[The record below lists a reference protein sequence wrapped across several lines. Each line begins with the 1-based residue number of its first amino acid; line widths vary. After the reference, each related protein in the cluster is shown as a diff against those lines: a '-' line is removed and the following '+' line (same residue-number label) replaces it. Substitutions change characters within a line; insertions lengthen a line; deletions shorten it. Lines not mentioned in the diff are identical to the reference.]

1 MSKEVRFSSDARKAM
16 LKGVNILGDAVCVT
30 LGPKGRNVVLEKSY
44 GSPLITNDGVSIA
57 KEIELEDKFEN
68 MGAKLVYE
76 VANNTNDVAG
86 DGTTTATI
94 LARDMINNGIKAV
107 DKGSNP
113 VLMREGIEYAS
124 KEVAKTIL
132 KNSRKVETSND
143 VASVATISAG
153 SKEIGDLIAQAMDKV
168 GRDGIINVD
177 ESNGFDNELEISE
190 GMQYDKGYVSP
201 YMVSDREKM
210 QVELENPYV
219 LVTNHKINNIQE
231 VLPVLEQVLQ
241 ANKPLL
247 LIAEDFENEVVS
259 TLVLNKLRGTF
270 NVVATK
276 APGFGDNQKE
286 MLQDIAA
293 LTNAKF
299 YNKELNMKLEDMKL
313 EELGTIKKVIVT
325 KDNTTMISNNEASE
339 ELKARI
345 EEIKTRIANTT
356 SDYDNTTM
364 ISNNEASEELKARIE
379 EIKTRIAN
387 TTSDYDKKQYQE
399 RLGKLTNGVATIKV
413 GATTESE
420 LKEKKLRIEDAL
432 NATKA
437 AVSEGIVIGGGAALV
452 EAYKE
457 LKPVL
462 KNDNVDIQKGINIVM
477 SALLAPISQIAQNAG
492 YNCEDIVEEQK
503 VADKNI
509 GFDAKDGKWVD
520 MFEAGII
527 DPTKVTRSALLNAA
541 SISALFITTEVGVAE
556 IKSDEPQTPAMPG
569 GMY

>member
-1 MSKEVRFSSDARKAM
+1 MAKEVRFSSDARKSM
-16 LKGVNILGDAVCVT
+16 LKGVNTLADAVCIT

-94 LARDMINNGIKAV
+94 LARNMINSGMKVV
-107 DKGSNP
+107 DKGCNP

-132 KNSRKVETSND
+132 KNSRKVETSGD

-153 SKEIGDLIAQAMDKV
+153 SKEIGDLIAEAMDKV

-219 LVTNHKINNIQE
+219 LVTNHKINNLQE
-231 VLPVLEQVLQ
+231 ILPVLEQVLKT
-241 ANKPLL
+241 NKPLL
-247 LIAEDFENEVVS
+247 LIAEDYENEVIS

-293 LTNAKF
+293 LTGAKL
-299 YNKELNMKLEDMKL
+299 YNKDLNMKLEELQL

-325 KDNTTMISNNEASE
+325 KDNTTMISGNEE
-339 ELKARI
+339 NPELKARI
-345 EEIKTRIANTT
+345 EEIKTRV
-356 SDYDNTTM
+356 
-364 ISNNEASEELKARIE
+364 ASS
-379 EIKTRIAN
+379 
-387 TTSDYDKKQYQE
+387 TSDYDKKQFQE

-437 AVSEGIVIGGGAALV
+437 AVAEGIVIGGGAALV

-462 KNDNVDIQKGINIVM
+462 KNDNVDVQKGINIVM
-477 SALLAPISQIAQNAG
+477 EALLSPICQIAENAG
-492 YNCEDIVEEQK
+492 YNSEDIVDMQK
-503 VADKNI
+503 SAAKNQ
-509 GFDAKDGKWVD
+509 GFDAKNGEWVD
-520 MFEAGII
+520 MFDKGII

-541 SISALFITTEVGVAE
+541 SISALFITTEAGVAE
-556 IKSDEPQTPAMPG
+556 IKSETPEAPMMPNQ
-569 GMY
+569 MY

>member
-1 MSKEVRFSSDARKAM
+1 MAKEVRFSSDARKAM
-16 LKGVNILGDAVCVT
+16 LKGVNTLADAVCIT

-57 KEIELEDKFEN
+57 KEIEVENKFKN

-94 LARDMINNGIKAV
+94 LARNMIVNGMKAV
-107 DKGSNP
+107 DKGCNP

-132 KNSRKVETSND
+132 KNSRQVETSSD

-153 SKEIGDLIAQAMDKV
+153 SKEIGDLIAKAMDKV

-177 ESNGFDNELEISE
+177 ESNGFDDELEISE

-210 QVELENPYV
+210 TVELENPYV
-219 LVTNHKINNIQE
+219 LVTNSKINNLQE
-231 VLPVLEQVLQ
+231 ILPVLEQVLKTNQ
-241 ANKPLL
+241 PLL
-247 LIAEDFENEVVS
+247 IIAEDYENEVIS

-299 YNKELNMKLEDMKL
+299 YNKDLNMKLEDL
-313 EELGTIKKVIVT
+313 QLDELGTIKKVIVT
-325 KDNTTMISNNEASE
+325 KDNTTMIGANENNSE
-339 ELKARI
+339 LNARI
-345 EEIKTRIANTT
+345 EEIRSRIADTT
-356 SDYDNTTM
+356 
-364 ISNNEASEELKARIE
+364 NEHDR
-379 EIKTRIAN
+379 
-387 TTSDYDKKQYQE
+387 KQFQE

-437 AVSEGIVIGGGAALV
+437 AVAEGIVIGGGACLV

-462 KNDNVDIQKGINIVM
+462 KNDNVDVQKGINIVM
-477 SALLAPISQIAQNAG
+477 ESLLAPICQIAENAG
-492 YNCEDIVEEQK
+492 YNSEDIVDMQK
-503 VADKNI
+503 NADKNI
-509 GFDAKDGKWVD
+509 GFDAKNGEWVD
-520 MFEAGII
+520 MFEKGII
-527 DPTKVTRSALLNAA
+527 DPTKVSRSALLNAA
-541 SISALFITTEVGVAE
+541 SISALFITTEAGVAE
-556 IKSDEPQTPAMPG
+556 IKSDEPAAPAMAG

>member
-1 MSKEVRFSSDARKAM
+1 MAKEVRFSSDARKSM
-16 LKGVNILGDAVCVT
+16 LKGVNTLADAVCIT

-94 LARDMINNGIKAV
+94 LARNMINSGMKAV
-107 DKGSNP
+107 DKGCNP

-132 KNSRKVETSND
+132 KNSRKVEISGD

-153 SKEIGDLIAQAMDKV
+153 SKEIGDLIAEAMDKV

-219 LVTNHKINNIQE
+219 LVTNHKINNLQE
-231 VLPVLEQVLQ
+231 ILPVLEQVLKT
-241 ANKPLL
+241 NKPLL
-247 LIAEDFENEVVS
+247 LIAEDYENEVIS

-293 LTNAKF
+293 LTGAKL
-299 YNKELNMKLEDMKL
+299 YNKDLNMKLEELQL

-325 KDNTTMISNNEASE
+325 KDNTTMISGNEE
-339 ELKARI
+339 NPELKARI
-345 EEIKTRIANTT
+345 EEIKTRV
-356 SDYDNTTM
+356 
-364 ISNNEASEELKARIE
+364 ASS
-379 EIKTRIAN
+379 
-387 TTSDYDKKQYQE
+387 TSDYDKKQFQE

-437 AVSEGIVIGGGAALV
+437 AVAEGIVIGGGAALV

-462 KNDNVDIQKGINIVM
+462 KNDNVDVQKGINIVM
-477 SALLAPISQIAQNAG
+477 EALLSPICQIAENAG
-492 YNCEDIVEEQK
+492 YNSEDIVDMQK
-503 VADKNI
+503 SAAKNQ
-509 GFDAKDGKWVD
+509 GFDAKNGEWVD
-520 MFEAGII
+520 MFDKGII

-541 SISALFITTEVGVAE
+541 SISALFITTEAGVAE
-556 IKSDEPQTPAMPG
+556 IKSETPEAPMMPNQ
-569 GMY
+569 MY

>member
-1 MSKEVRFSSDARKAM
+1 MAKEVRFSSDARKSM
-16 LKGVNILGDAVCVT
+16 LKGVNTLADAVCIT

-94 LARDMINNGIKAV
+94 LARNMINSGMKAV
-107 DKGSNP
+107 DKGCNP

-132 KNSRKVETSND
+132 KNSRKVETSGD

-153 SKEIGDLIAQAMDKV
+153 SKEIGDLIAEAMDKV

-219 LVTNHKINNIQE
+219 LVTNHKINNLQE
-231 VLPVLEQVLQ
+231 ILPVLEQVLKT
-241 ANKPLL
+241 NKPLL
-247 LIAEDFENEVVS
+247 LIAEDYENEVIS

-293 LTNAKF
+293 LTGAKL
-299 YNKELNMKLEDMKL
+299 YNKDLNMKLEELQL

-325 KDNTTMISNNEASE
+325 KDNTTMISGNEE
-339 ELKARI
+339 NPELKARI
-345 EEIKTRIANTT
+345 EEIKTRV
-356 SDYDNTTM
+356 
-364 ISNNEASEELKARIE
+364 ASS
-379 EIKTRIAN
+379 
-387 TTSDYDKKQYQE
+387 TSDYDKKQFQE

-437 AVSEGIVIGGGAALV
+437 AVAEGIVIGGGAALV

-462 KNDNVDIQKGINIVM
+462 KNDNVDVQKGINIVM
-477 SALLAPISQIAQNAG
+477 EALLSPICQIAENAG
-492 YNCEDIVEEQK
+492 YNSEDIVDLQK
-503 VADKNI
+503 SAAKNQ
-509 GFDAKDGKWVD
+509 GFDAKNGEWVD
-520 MFEAGII
+520 MFDKGII

-541 SISALFITTEVGVAE
+541 SISALFITTEAGVAE
-556 IKSDEPQTPAMPG
+556 IKSETPEAPMMPNQ
-569 GMY
+569 MY

>member
-1 MSKEVRFSSDARKAM
+1 MAKEVRFSSDARKSM
-16 LKGVNILGDAVCVT
+16 LKGVNTLADAVCIT

-94 LARDMINNGIKAV
+94 LARNMINSGMKAV
-107 DKGSNP
+107 DKGCNP

-132 KNSRKVETSND
+132 KNSRKVETSGD

-153 SKEIGDLIAQAMDKV
+153 SKEIGDLIAEAMDKV

-219 LVTNHKINNIQE
+219 LVTNHKINNLQE
-231 VLPVLEQVLQ
+231 ILPVLEQVLKT
-241 ANKPLL
+241 NKPLL
-247 LIAEDFENEVVS
+247 LIAEDYENEVIS

-293 LTNAKF
+293 LTGAKL
-299 YNKELNMKLEDMKL
+299 YNKDLNMKLEELQL
-313 EELGTIKKVIVT
+313 EQLGTIKKVIVT
-325 KDNTTMISNNEASE
+325 KDNTTMISGNEE
-339 ELKARI
+339 NPELKARI
-345 EEIKTRIANTT
+345 EEIKTRV
-356 SDYDNTTM
+356 
-364 ISNNEASEELKARIE
+364 ASS
-379 EIKTRIAN
+379 
-387 TTSDYDKKQYQE
+387 TSDYDKKQFQE

-437 AVSEGIVIGGGAALV
+437 AVAEGIVIGGGAALV

-462 KNDNVDIQKGINIVM
+462 KNDNVDVQKGINIVM
-477 SALLAPISQIAQNAG
+477 EALLSPICQIAENAG
-492 YNCEDIVEEQK
+492 YNSEDIVDMQK
-503 VADKNI
+503 SAAKNQ
-509 GFDAKDGKWVD
+509 GFDAKNGEWVD
-520 MFEAGII
+520 MFDKGII

-541 SISALFITTEVGVAE
+541 SISALFITTEAGVAE
-556 IKSDEPQTPAMPG
+556 IKSETPEAPMMPNQ
-569 GMY
+569 MY

>member
-1 MSKEVRFSSDARKAM
+1 MAKEVRFSSDARKSM
-16 LKGVNILGDAVCVT
+16 LKGVSTLADAVCIT

-94 LARDMINNGIKAV
+94 LARNMINSGMKAV
-107 DKGSNP
+107 DKGCNP

-132 KNSRKVETSND
+132 KNSRKVETSGD

-153 SKEIGDLIAQAMDKV
+153 SKEIGDLIAEAMDKV

-219 LVTNHKINNIQE
+219 LVTNHKINNLQE
-231 VLPVLEQVLQ
+231 ILPVLEQVLKT
-241 ANKPLL
+241 NKPLL
-247 LIAEDFENEVVS
+247 LIAEDYENEVIS

-293 LTNAKF
+293 LTGAKL
-299 YNKELNMKLEDMKL
+299 YNKDLNMKLEELQL

-325 KDNTTMISNNEASE
+325 KDNTTMISGNEE
-339 ELKARI
+339 NPELKARI
-345 EEIKTRIANTT
+345 EEIKTRV
-356 SDYDNTTM
+356 
-364 ISNNEASEELKARIE
+364 ASS
-379 EIKTRIAN
+379 
-387 TTSDYDKKQYQE
+387 TSDYDKKQFQE

-437 AVSEGIVIGGGAALV
+437 AVAEGIVIGGGAALV

-462 KNDNVDIQKGINIVM
+462 KNDNVDVQKGINIVM
-477 SALLAPISQIAQNAG
+477 EALLSPICQIAENAG
-492 YNCEDIVEEQK
+492 YNSEDIVDMQK
-503 VADKNI
+503 SAAKNQ
-509 GFDAKDGKWVD
+509 GFDAKNGEWVD
-520 MFEAGII
+520 MFDKGII

-541 SISALFITTEVGVAE
+541 SISALFITTEAGVAE
-556 IKSDEPQTPAMPG
+556 IKSETPEAPMMPNQ
-569 GMY
+569 MY

>member
-1 MSKEVRFSSDARKAM
+1 MAKEVRFSSDARKSM
-16 LKGVNILGDAVCVT
+16 LKGVNTLADAVCIT

-94 LARDMINNGIKAV
+94 LARNMINSGIKAV
-107 DKGSNP
+107 DKGCNP

-132 KNSRKVETSND
+132 KNSRKVETSGD

-153 SKEIGDLIAQAMDKV
+153 SKEIGDLIAEAMDKV

-219 LVTNHKINNIQE
+219 LVTNHKINNLQE
-231 VLPVLEQVLQ
+231 ILPVLEQVLKT
-241 ANKPLL
+241 NKPLL
-247 LIAEDFENEVVS
+247 LIAEDYENEVIS

-293 LTNAKF
+293 LTGAKL
-299 YNKELNMKLEDMKL
+299 YNKDLNMKLEELQL

-325 KDNTTMISNNEASE
+325 KDNTTMISGNEE
-339 ELKARI
+339 NPELKARI
-345 EEIKTRIANTT
+345 EEIKTRV
-356 SDYDNTTM
+356 
-364 ISNNEASEELKARIE
+364 ASS
-379 EIKTRIAN
+379 
-387 TTSDYDKKQYQE
+387 TSDYDKKQFQE

-437 AVSEGIVIGGGAALV
+437 AVAEGIVIGGGAALV

-462 KNDNVDIQKGINIVM
+462 KNDNVDVQKGINIVM
-477 SALLAPISQIAQNAG
+477 EALLSPICQIAENAG
-492 YNCEDIVEEQK
+492 YNSEDIVDMQK
-503 VADKNI
+503 SAAKNQ
-509 GFDAKDGKWVD
+509 GFDAKNGEWVD
-520 MFEAGII
+520 MFDKGII

-541 SISALFITTEVGVAE
+541 SISALFITTEAGVAE
-556 IKSDEPQTPAMPG
+556 IKSETPEAPMMPNQ
-569 GMY
+569 MY